1 MSETKKTPAVTIEL
15 STAKKP
21 AEKKVEPFDPKT
33 YETKLKSMSH
43 RQLVGEL
50 SRLERQSYGSVE
62 GKKGTTVNGVDF
74 NNPKQRSRA
83 GLSNAF
89 ATVLRTVLENTKTK
103 ENPKGRLHC
112 YPV

>member
-1 MSETKKTPAVTIEL
+1 MTDKAP
-15 STAKKP
+15 
-21 AEKKVEPFDPKT
+21 EKVVEVFDPKA
-33 YETKLKSMSH
+33 YGKKLDKMTH
-43 RQLVGEL
+43 KQFLGEL
-50 SRLERQSYGSVE
+50 RRLENRSYGPVD

-74 NNPKQRSRA
+74 HNPKQRSRA

>member
-1 MSETKKTPAVTIEL
+1 MTDKAP
-15 STAKKP
+15 
-21 AEKKVEPFDPKT
+21 EKVVEVFNPEK
-33 YETKLKSMSH
+33 YGKKLKSMSH

-50 SRLERQSYGSVE
+50 SRLERQSYGSVD

-74 NNPKQRSRA
+74 HNPKQRSRA